1 MSSVHSL
8 IQLWR
13 KAIFLM
19 HGMFLHAT
27 VQMGVI
33 RFKVLILI
41 STTVQWNILTP
52 PESTFL
58 LWIYIESLLVFW
70 MSVIHSIIQM
80 LPYMRKSVSLHHPI
94 IWTGL
99 KNLNTMYLSINMM
112 VHFVFDAWMEY
123 RGGKPYG
130 QQWNRIFDAVVK
142 ILKYTKSTID
152 YAIKIKVF
160 SDLTVS
166 YLTVCTDDFLNTL
179 LIMIQNL
186 LD

>member
-1 MSSVHSL
+1 
-8 IQLWR
+8 
-13 KAIFLM
+13 
-19 HGMFLHAT
+19 
-27 VQMGVI
+27 
-33 RFKVLILI
+33 
-41 STTVQWNILTP
+41 
-52 PESTFL
+52 
-58 LWIYIESLLVFW
+58 
-70 MSVIHSIIQM
+70 
-80 LPYMRKSVSLHHPI
+80 
-94 IWTGL
+94 
-99 KNLNTMYLSINMM
+99 
-112 VHFVFDAWMEY
+112 MEY